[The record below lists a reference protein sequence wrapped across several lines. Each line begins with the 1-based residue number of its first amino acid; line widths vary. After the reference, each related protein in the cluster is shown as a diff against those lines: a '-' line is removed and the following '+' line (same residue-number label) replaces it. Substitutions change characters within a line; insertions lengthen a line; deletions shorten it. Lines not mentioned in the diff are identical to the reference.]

1 MMMKVPL
8 IQWDIVSLIVQ
19 YNRAI
24 VEKELWTSRLSE
36 CILTAE
42 IEI

>member
-8 IQWDIVSLIVQ
+8 IYSGIPSLIVQ

-24 VEKELWTSRLSE
+24 VEKELWTSRLS
-36 CILTAE
+36 
-42 IEI
+42 